1 MKLSKNIEIVI
12 YEEKIIPFKIGHHI
26 GTVYTTAIHDLY
38 KLKLYNVGYCP
49 STKEFYYNRN
59 IRLPRA
65 LINHFEDRNGPYK
78 RLIREMEELGIYN
91 KNDVD
96 RLLDEYNDAVAQTEI
111 IKEKTLS
118 LQRSLKM
125 QKQKPE

>member
-1 MKLSKNIEIVI
+1 MKYI
-12 YEEKIIPFKIGHHI
+12 F
-26 GTVYTTAIHDLY
+26 VYGAVND
-38 KLKLYNVGYCP
+38 
-49 STKEFYYNRN
+49 
-59 IRLPRA
+59 
-65 LINHFEDRNGPYK
+65 
-78 RLIREMEELGIYN
+78 EMEELGIYN